1 MRRSRRRSIYCDPV
15 DWARIGER
23 AADAGMT
30 VSAFIMACGLQE
42 AAAEC
47 SGTNL
52 HLTEDEQRGL
62 YHMMERQDRYS
73 RAMLEPIPDIGMS
86 GLEAL
91 VVLERLHRSKV

>member
-1 MRRSRRRSIYCDPV
+1 MRRARRRSVYCDPV
-15 DWARIGER
+15 NWARIGER

-30 VSAFIMACGLQE
+30 ISAFIITCGLEE

-47 SGTNL
+47 PGAGL
-52 HLTEDEQRGL
+52 HLTEDEQRSL
-62 YHMMERQDRYS
+62 FHMMVRQDRYS

-91 VVLERLHRSKV
+91 LVLERLHRSKM